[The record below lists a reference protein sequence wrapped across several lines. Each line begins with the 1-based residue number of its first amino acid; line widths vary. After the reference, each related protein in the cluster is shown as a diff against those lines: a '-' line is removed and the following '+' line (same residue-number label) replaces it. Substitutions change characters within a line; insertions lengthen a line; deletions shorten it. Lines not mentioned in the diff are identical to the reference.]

1 MNYLWQEFN
10 IKTFPA
16 ETIVFRDSVFQPE
29 LSTLE
34 SLSISKHYNKPIHII
49 YVGEIEGDKKLD
61 IDISVPDQEVFL
73 SVKIQNKKPAFLNIF
88 IKNTGKKSS
97 FIGKIIAQNYSELK
111 IEKFGHHKE
120 SDTIIKIDT
129 KIIAHKDSKSKLLG
143 TAKIDK
149 NIQNCDSDIKFY
161 ALADKSAQIEFLPAQ
176 LISSVPQS
184 ADHSASIYKATN
196 TQIEFLQE
204 SGLSTTEVKKVLEEA
219 FINDSDLF

>member
-49 YVGEIEGDKKLD
+49 YVGEIEGDKKLN

-88 IKNTGKKSS
+88 ITNTGKKSS

-129 KIIAHKDSKSKLLG
+129 KVIAHKDSISKLSG

-149 NIQNCDSDIKFY
+149 NIQNCDSDITFS